1 MNGLVTRGS
10 AHLNNFTSEPYS
22 FSRISTVFAPASTAF
37 STSSLTAVASVSTT
51 CSTIINKT
59 VQLKWLNQGTKKI
72 KTIVTP
78 AFTLEIKDLKI
89 LPDQNKYDGLTFC
102 Q

>member
-10 AHLNNFTSEPYS
+10 VHLNNFTSEPYS

-51 CSTIINKT
+51 CPTIINKT
-59 VQLKWLNQGTKKI
+59 VQLKWPNQGTKKI
-72 KTIVTP
+72 KTILTP
-78 AFTLEIKDLKI
+78 AFTLEIKDIII

>member
-1 MNGLVTRGS
+1 MNGLVTCGNV
-10 AHLNNFTSEPYS
+10 HLNNFTSEPYS

-59 VQLKWLNQGTKKI
+59 LQLKCPNQGTKI

-78 AFTLEIKDLKI
+78 AFTLEINGVNV
-89 LPDQNKYDGLTFC
+89 LPDQNKYDGPTFC

>member
-1 MNGLVTRGS
+1 MNGLVTRGNV
-10 AHLNNFTSEPYS
+10 HLNNFTSEPYS

-59 VQLKWLNQGTKKI
+59 FQLKWPNQRTKI

-78 AFTLEIKDLKI
+78 AFTLEINQVKF
-89 LPDQNKYDGLTFC
+89 LPDQNKYDGPTFC